1 MALFSELTPDQQ
13 QALQNY
19 DTFMRNT
26 LRALRALL
34 QNQRIEDIGQY
45 YTDEVAAAFAALTTG
60 TEVTAANLKTGASN
74 FTTQE
79 FNSLRL
85 FLNGVSNNLDTN
97 LSLVIKAIGIE

>member
-1 MALFSELTPDQQ
+1 MATFAELTTAQQ

-19 DTFMRNT
+19 DNFMRNT

-45 YTDEVAAAFAALTTG
+45 YTDEVASAFAALTAG
-60 TEVTAANLKTGASN
+60 EEITANNLKTGASN

-79 FNSLRL
+79 FNSLRT
-85 FLNGVSNNLDTN
+85 FLNGVSNDLDTN